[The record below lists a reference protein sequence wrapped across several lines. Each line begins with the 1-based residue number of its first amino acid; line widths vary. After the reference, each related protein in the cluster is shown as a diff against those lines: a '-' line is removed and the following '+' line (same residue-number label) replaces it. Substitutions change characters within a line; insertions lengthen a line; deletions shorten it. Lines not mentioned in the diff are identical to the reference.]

1 MILVEDPVS
10 RLRIRGFALLV
21 PLLIWGPWEL
31 SMALFGDG
39 GLGWHPTMWTGVL
52 TTSMGVGYG
61 ISLIMF
67 PPALPAVDDAEAE
80 VA

>member
-1 MILVEDPVS
+1 M
-10 RLRIRGFALLV
+10 

-31 SMALFGDG
+31 AISLFGG

-61 ISLIMF
+61 ISLIM
-67 PPALPAVDDAEAE
+67 
-80 VA
+80 

>member
-1 MILVEDPVS
+1 M
-10 RLRIRGFALLV
+10 RAFAALV
-21 PLLIWGPWEL
+21 PLLVWGPWEL
-31 SMALFGDG
+31 AIALFGAAAS
-39 GLGWHPTMWTGVL
+39 GWHPTMWTGVL

-67 PPALPAVDDAEAE
+67 PPALPAVEESEAE